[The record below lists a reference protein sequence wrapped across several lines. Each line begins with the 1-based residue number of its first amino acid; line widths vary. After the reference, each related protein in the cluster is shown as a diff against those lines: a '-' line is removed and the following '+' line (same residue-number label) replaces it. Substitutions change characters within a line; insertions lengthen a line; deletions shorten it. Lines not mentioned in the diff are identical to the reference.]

1 MEQNQDGSAAA
12 PRQGSVGRDRIT
24 LIGVGAVGTHGV
36 LEQEKTIAQPFFTDA
51 VLYRDLSQAGR
62 TDDLSRTVD
71 YGAVAETIKD
81 VVMGP
86 SVELIETL
94 AHTMAQRILERFPV
108 DAVELTV
115 HKPKAPIEVT
125 FGDVSVTIHRERA

>member
-1 MEQNQDGSAAA
+1 
-12 PRQGSVGRDRIT
+12 
-24 LIGVGAVGTHGV
+24 
-36 LEQEKTIAQPFFTDA
+36 
-51 VLYRDLSQAGR
+51 
-62 TDDLSRTVD
+62 
-71 YGAVAETIKD
+71 
-81 VVMGP
+81 MGP

>member
-1 MEQNQDGSAAA
+1 M
-12 PRQGSVGRDRIT
+12 
-24 LIGVGAVGTHGV
+24 
-36 LEQEKTIAQPFFTDA
+36 
-51 VLYRDLSQAGR
+51 
-62 TDDLSRTVD
+62 D